1 MDKLQHE
8 DCYKGGSNM
17 MYRSDFSG
25 MMENIDLVVK
35 LLWDVKDRISDRET
49 LIQHNESNVV
59 SINNRIDFKDVP
71 SVETALAEIR
81 TARKL
86 LSETAIELNLG
97 RHYTGREYEDD

>member
-1 MDKLQHE
+1 MI
-8 DCYKGGSNM
+8 
-17 MYRSDFSG
+17 YRSDFSG

-35 LLWDVKDRISDRET
+35 LLSDVKDRIDDREA
-49 LIQHNESNVV
+49 LIMHNESNV
-59 SINNRIDFKDVP
+59 ININDGLDFRDVP

-86 LSETAIELNLG
+86 LSETATELNLG

>member
-1 MDKLQHE
+1 MT
-8 DCYKGGSNM
+8 
-17 MYRSDFSG
+17 YRSDFSG
-25 MMENIDLVVK
+25 MTENIDLVVK
-35 LLWDVKDRISDRET
+35 LLWDVKDRISDSEASN
-49 LIQHNESNVV
+49 QYNESNVV
-59 SINNRIDFKDVP
+59 INNRTDFRDVP

>member
-1 MDKLQHE
+1 MT
-8 DCYKGGSNM
+8 
-17 MYRSDFSG
+17 YRSDFEG

-35 LLWDVKDRISDRET
+35 LLWDVRGRISDREAST
-49 LIQHNESNVV
+49 QYNESNVV
-59 SINNRIDFKDVP
+59 INNRTDFRDVP

-86 LSETAIELNLG
+86 LIETATELNLG

>member
-1 MDKLQHE
+1 MT
-8 DCYKGGSNM
+8 
-17 MYRSDFSG
+17 YRSDFEG

-35 LLWDVKDRISDRET
+35 LLWDVRDRISDREAST
-49 LIQHNESNVV
+49 QYNESNVV
-59 SINNRIDFKDVP
+59 INDRTDFRDVP

-86 LSETAIELNLG
+86 LSETATELNLG

>member
-1 MDKLQHE
+1 MT
-8 DCYKGGSNM
+8 
-17 MYRSDFSG
+17 YRSNFEG
-25 MMENIDLVVK
+25 MTDNIELAIK

-49 LIQHNESNVV
+49 LIQHNETNVV
-59 SINNRIDFKDVP
+59 SINDRVDFRDVP

>member
-1 MDKLQHE
+1 MT
-8 DCYKGGSNM
+8 
-17 MYRSDFSG
+17 YRSDFSG
-25 MMENIDLVVK
+25 MTENIDLVVK
-35 LLWDVKDRISDRET
+35 LLWDVRGRISDREAST
-49 LIQHNESNVV
+49 QYNESNVV
-59 SINNRIDFKDVP
+59 INDRTDFRDVP

>member
-1 MDKLQHE
+1 MT
-8 DCYKGGSNM
+8 
-17 MYRSDFSG
+17 YRSDFEG
-25 MMENIDLVVK
+25 MTENIELVVK

-49 LIQHNESNVV
+49 LIQHNESSVV
-59 SINNRIDFKDVP
+59 SINDRIDFKDVP

-86 LSETAIELNLG
+86 LSETATELNLG

>member
-1 MDKLQHE
+1 MT
-8 DCYKGGSNM
+8 
-17 MYRSDFSG
+17 YRSDFSG
-25 MMENIDLVVK
+25 MTENIDLVIK

-49 LIQHNESNVV
+49 LIQHNESNDI
-59 SINNRIDFKDVP
+59 SINDRIDFRDVP

>member
-1 MDKLQHE
+1 MT
-8 DCYKGGSNM
+8 
-17 MYRSDFSG
+17 YRSDFEG

-35 LLWDVKDRISDRET
+35 ILWDVKDRISDRYT

-59 SINNRIDFKDVP
+59 INDRIDFKDVP

-86 LSETAIELNLG
+86 LIETATELSLG

>member
-1 MDKLQHE
+1 MI
-8 DCYKGGSNM
+8 
-17 MYRSDFSG
+17 YRSNFEG

-35 LLWDVKDRISDRET
+35 LLWDVKDRISDREAAT
-49 LIQHNESNVV
+49 QYNESNVV
-59 SINNRIDFKDVP
+59 INNRTDFRDVP

-86 LSETAIELNLG
+86 LSETATELSLG

>member
-1 MDKLQHE
+1 MT
-8 DCYKGGSNM
+8 
-17 MYRSDFSG
+17 YRSDFEG

-35 LLWDVKDRISDRET
+35 LLWDVKDRISDRYT

-59 SINNRIDFKDVP
+59 SINDRIDFKDVP

-97 RHYTGREYEDD
+97 RHYTGREYEEVL

>member
-1 MDKLQHE
+1 MI
-8 DCYKGGSNM
+8 
-17 MYRSDFSG
+17 YRSNFEG
-25 MMENIDLVVK
+25 MTENIDLVVK

-49 LIQHNESNVV
+49 LIQHNESNAIN
-59 SINNRIDFKDVP
+59 INNRLDFRDVP

>member
-1 MDKLQHE
+1 MT
-8 DCYKGGSNM
+8 
-17 MYRSDFSG
+17 YRSNFEG
-25 MMENIDLVVK
+25 MTENIDLVVK

-59 SINNRIDFKDVP
+59 SINDRIDFRDVP

-86 LSETAIELNLG
+86 LSETATELDLG
-97 RHYTGREYEDD
+97 RHYTGRELDDD

>member
-1 MDKLQHE
+1 MT
-8 DCYKGGSNM
+8 
-17 MYRSDFSG
+17 YRSDFED
-25 MMENIDLVVK
+25 MTDNIDLVVK
-35 LLWDVKDRISDRET
+35 LLWDVKDRISDREALT
-49 LIQHNESNVV
+49 QYNESNVIND
-59 SINNRIDFKDVP
+59 SIGFRDVP

>member
-1 MDKLQHE
+1 MT
-8 DCYKGGSNM
+8 
-17 MYRSDFSG
+17 YRSDFEG
-25 MMENIDLVVK
+25 MTDNIDLAVK
-35 LLWDVKDRISDRET
+35 LLWDVKDRIRDREA
-49 LIQHNESNVV
+49 LIQHNETNVV
-59 SINNRIDFKDVP
+59 SINNRTDFRDVP